1 MIERIVEKDLD
12 NCYEGLRSNPE
23 LKENEKRLYRII
35 DKLDKE
41 IGLELEDIFSSYT
54 AKAVR
59 IGYVQGIKD
68 FNEMFVEIKGNVNEI
83 IEEVEKGIK

>member
-12 NCYEGLRSNPE
+12 NCYKE
-23 LKENEKRLYRII
+23 LKENEGIQRYEKELYSILEG
-35 DKLDKE
+35 LDNK
-41 IGLELEDIFSSYT
+41 ISMQIEDIFSGYT
-54 AKAVR
+54 SKAIR

-83 IEEVEKGIK
+83 IEKVENGIK